1 MYKVILVIGWVMFIS
16 VNLLNAQS
24 IVWTGNAE
32 NNDFFDE
39 SNWKDQSSNLPP
51 ADGTIDSD
59 LNINMQLEITG
70 AETDINASGT
80 IKLGSGR
87 LSVEGTNLKAS
98 AIDGGKIVL
107 HKDAYIELNGASP
120 LLGEPLIEFLSPIA
134 WLKLLL
140 VVPGDVLSDYT
151 DLFTVDSKPAQYPEN
166 IRYDN
171 YYNKGVV
178 IRREDAAAKSL
189 AIYSE
194 SSFTGNFEWLE
205 INKIHSGNVI
215 PGELDN
221 ATSSFIL
228 KKGYMVTF
236 ANNEDGT
243 GLSKVYIAS
252 EDDLEIAN
260 LPTPLNNHISFIRV
274 VHWNWVSKKGIGGN
288 ITGLDE
294 TWHYNWGNNGNSTI
308 ERENVPMSW
317 GKGGA
322 DEDSDIEKYKSK
334 YKATH
339 VLAFNESDNCNDQ
352 SGQWGNLCQ
361 TDVAVAT
368 YENLMKTGLRLV
380 SPSCRENAPFGWLK
394 EFYDKATEQDIRI
407 DVIGVH
413 WYDWGGSPKNTPD
426 ANPQNVFNRFKNYL
440 QRVYDIY
447 QLPIWITEFN
457 ANINRTTYVNSE
469 FMKLALPYLESLDYV
484 ERYAW
489 FQPNS
494 GVADYFDSQENYTSV
509 GEFYKAFASTP
520 AITDS
525 ILDAP
530 NNLDEKIISNVSDF
544 SFPNNKEKIFVY
556 PIPTNE
562 VLNIVSYMECKEI
575 RIFNIQGVLVLR
587 TLYRPA
593 INVSNLLPGV
603 YIVKA
608 DQHVFKI
615 VKN

>member
-1 MYKVILVIGWVMFIS
+1 MNKNFLMIS
-16 VNLLNAQS
+16 GFLLFFCVQSNAQ
-24 IVWTGNAE
+24 IVTWTGNAG

-39 SNWKDQSSNLPP
+39 MNWKDQSNGLPP
-51 ADGTIDSD
+51 ENGTIDAD
-59 LNINMQLEITG
+59 KNINLKLEINDV
-70 AETDINASGT
+70 ETNINASGI
-80 IKLGSGR
+80 IKFGTGS
-87 LSVEGTNLKAS
+87 LSMQKVSIKGP
-98 AIDGGKIVL
+98 AIDGGKITL
-107 HKDAYIELNGASP
+107 NYDAYLELSDATPLLRNPSIELASP
-120 LLGEPLIEFLSPIA
+120 VA
-134 WLKLLL
+134 WLRLM
-140 VVPGDVLSDYT
+140 VVKPVLILNEFNE
-151 DLFTVDSKPAQYPEN
+151 LFKVDNEQATYPVN

-171 YYNKGVV
+171 YYENGAV
-178 IRREDAAAKSL
+178 IRREDDTTKPMT
-189 AIYSE
+189 IFSE
-194 SSFTGNFEWLE
+194 SSFNGVSESLE
-205 INKIHSGNVI
+205 VNTIHSGNLI
-215 PGELDN
+215 PGGLDN
-221 ATSSFIL
+221 AISSFIL

-236 ANNEDGT
+236 AENEDGT

-252 EDDLEIAN
+252 EDDLEIAS
-260 LPTPLNNHISFIRV
+260 LPTPLNNYISFIRV
-274 VHWNWVSKKGIGGN
+274 VPWNWVSKKGIGGN

-322 DEDSDIEKYKSK
+322 DEDSDIEKYRSK

-368 YENLMKTGLRLV
+368 YKNLMKTGLRLV

-413 WYDWGGSPKNTPD
+413 WYDWGGSPKNTPS
-426 ANPQNVFNRFKNYL
+426 ANPENVFKRFKNYL
-440 QRVYDIY
+440 QSVYDLY

-457 ANINRTTYVNSE
+457 ANKNRTTYVNTE

-494 GVADYFDSQENYTSV
+494 DVADYFNSQGNYTEV
-509 GEFYKAFASTP
+509 GEFYKTLASTP
-520 AITDS
+520 AIKDS
-525 ILDAP
+525 ILSVP
-530 NNLDEKIISNVSDF
+530 SNLDEKIISNVSDF
-544 SFPNNKEKIFVY
+544 SLPNENEKIFAY
-556 PIPTNE
+556 PNPVNE
-562 VLNIVSYMECKEI
+562 VLNIVSCPECKEI
-575 RIFNIQGVLVLR
+575 RILNIQGALVLK
-587 TLYRPA
+587 TMYRPD
-593 INVSNLLPGV
+593 ISVSKLVPGV
-603 YIVKA
+603 YFVKTGE
-608 DQHVFKI
+608 HVFKM